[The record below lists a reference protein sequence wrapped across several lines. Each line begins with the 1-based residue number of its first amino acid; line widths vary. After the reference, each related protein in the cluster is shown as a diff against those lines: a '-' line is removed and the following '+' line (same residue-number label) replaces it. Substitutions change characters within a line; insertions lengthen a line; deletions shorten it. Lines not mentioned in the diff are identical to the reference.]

1 MAELKEW
8 FVMSKHERRGAIG
21 LLLLLVALVVGLWLV
36 KLSPQ
41 PITEAE
47 QQQLRLFEAQIDSMS
62 HDAEGRDRH
71 DGIKPDKGK
80 DLSRAASSDRAS
92 KGKGKGKSKQAAK
105 ARQSQSSPP
114 PQHRLDEVDRY

>member
-36 KLSPQ
+36 KSSPQ
-41 PITEAE
+41 PLTEAE

-71 DGIKPDKGK
+71 DDSKLGKGR
-80 DLSRAASSDRAS
+80 DSSRAASSDRAS
-92 KGKGKGKSKQAAK
+92 KGKSKSKQAAK

-114 PQHRLDEVDRY
+114 PQHQLDEVDRY

>member
-36 KLSPQ
+36 KSSPQ
-41 PITEAE
+41 PITVTE

-92 KGKGKGKSKQAAK
+92 KGKQAAK

>member
-36 KLSPQ
+36 KSSPQ
-41 PITEAE
+41 PITVTE

-71 DGIKPDKGK
+71 DDSKLGKGR
-80 DLSRAASSDRAS
+80 DSSRAASSDRAS
-92 KGKGKGKSKQAAK
+92 KGKGKSKQAAK

>member
-21 LLLLLVALVVGLWLV
+21 LLLLLVALVVCLWLV
-36 KLSPQ
+36 KSSPQ
-41 PITEAE
+41 PITVTE

-62 HDAEGRDRH
+62 HDAEGRAWH
-71 DGIKPDKGK
+71 DGSKPGKGK
-80 DLSRAASSDRAS
+80 DSSRATSSDRAS
-92 KGKGKGKSKQAAK
+92 KGKSKSKQAAK

>member
-36 KLSPQ
+36 KSSPQ
-41 PITEAE
+41 PLTEAE

-71 DGIKPDKGK
+71 DGIKTDKGK
-80 DLSRAASSDRAS
+80 DSRRAAS
-92 KGKGKGKSKQAAK
+92 KGKSKSKQAAK